1 MTDLSFSPVKNDS
14 VEILDVDPDK
24 KAVVTQHPVARSTGA
39 LLVPERRRQSV
50 VPYTKKTQLPA
61 VIASPLGDIDAFIR
75 AANAAP
81 LLSAEEE
88 KKYAEALRDKGDINA
103 AQALVIS
110 HLRLV
115 ISVARGYL
123 GYGLPHADLIQEG
136 NIGLMKAIKHF
147 DPDRGVR
154 LMTFA
159 VHWIRAEIQDY
170 VIKNWR
176 LVKLATTKNQ
186 RKLFFNLRQMKEN
199 DKALTY
205 SEAERI
211 AQTLEVKPQEVLD
224 MEERMTG
231 GETSI
236 DGPVTEDE
244 DNPSFSPIDWLSRD
258 EDGPVH
264 QIENSTRET
273 LSREGLQKALASLDE
288 RSRHVIEARW
298 LRTDAED
305 NMAPATL
312 QELAK
317 ELGVSAERVRQ
328 IEKKAF
334 STMKAALADERDAII
349 DSDN

>member
-1 MTDLSFSPVKNDS
+1 MNFPVKTDVLDS
-14 VEILDVDPDK
+14 ADIASDIDVIDPPAP
-24 KAVVTQHPVARSTGA
+24 AVRSGA
-39 LLVPERRRQSV
+39 LVVPPKTKLSV
-50 VPYTKKTQLPA
+50 VPYEKKTQLPA
-61 VIASPLGDIDAFIR
+61 VVASPLGDLDAFIR

-81 LLSAEEE
+81 LLTAEEE
-88 KKYAEALRDKGDINA
+88 KHYAEALRDKGDLNA

-147 DPDRGVR
+147 DPERGVR

-170 VIKNWR
+170 VVKNWR

-186 RKLFFNLRQMKEN
+186 RKLFFNLRQMKES

-205 SEAERI
+205 SEAEKI
-211 AQTLEVKPQEVLD
+211 ADTLDVKPQEVLD

-231 GETSI
+231 GDTSI

-264 QIENSTRET
+264 QIESSTREK
-273 LSREGLQKALASLDE
+273 LSREGLQKALAALDE
-288 RSRHVIEARW
+288 RSRRVIEARW
-298 LRTDAED
+298 LKTDAED
-305 NMAPATL
+305 NAAPATL

-328 IEKKAF
+328 IEKKALI
-334 STMKAALADERDAII
+334 TMRSALSAERDDII
-349 DSDN
+349 DSD

>member
-1 MTDLSFSPVKNDS
+1 MKNDS